1 MGAVLEGK
9 VKSITNFGAFIALPE
24 NKTGM
29 VHISEIANAYVSD
42 IRQHL
47 TEGQDVK
54 VMVINLDGGKV
65 NLSIKRLEPKPQA
78 PARPNFRRE
87 GGEGRPERPDRG
99 NFRRE
104 NNAPQQ
110 QRTAPVRAAAPVPP
124 PAPKT
129 KDQQF
134 EDMMKAFMSESD
146 SKLSGIIED
155 LDFSVRTYNC
165 LKRAQI
171 NTVGD
176 LVAKTMDEMIKVRN
190 LGKKSL
196 EEIIE
201 KLDEMGLHLKDQAD

>member
-54 VMVINLDGGKV
+54 VMVINLDAGKV

-78 PARPNFRRE
+78 APRPNFRRE
-87 GGEGRPERPDRG
+87 GGEGRPERREG
-99 NFRRE
+99 TGFRRDA
-104 NNAPQQ
+104 NAQPA
-110 QRTAPVRAAAPVPP
+110 RPAPARAAVPVPP

-146 SKLSGIIED
+146 SKLSGMRAD
-155 LDFSVRTYNC
+155 HRT
-165 LKRAQI
+165 
-171 NTVGD
+171 
-176 LVAKTMDEMIKVRN
+176 
-190 LGKKSL
+190 KSRRR
-196 EEIIE
+196 
-201 KLDEMGLHLKDQAD
+201 